1 MDDAAV
7 PFDRALETR
16 LSGGQLFGRRVSS
29 LTPVG
34 AADSSAFA
42 DQRDSCGRPL
52 LLLSNR
58 EPYEHVA
65 TPEGLEIHHPAGGLV
80 TALDP
85 TLRRTR
91 GVWVAWGSGTGDRDA
106 SDAEGRVAVPPPPAE
121 SRYTLRRVWLDDRD
135 VEGYYL
141 GFANSVLWP
150 LCHLLIHHFR
160 LRDDDWAR
168 YQSVNRRFADAALD
182 EAARLQTSAGR
193 TPVVWIQDY
202 HLAVVAESIRAAA
215 PQLFIHQFW
224 HIPFPPPD
232 ILHLLPYGIRE
243 SLLRG
248 LLGNDL
254 LEFHTERYALNFLEC
269 AAQLLPGAA
278 VDRKR
283 LSIRYA
289 GRSTALGAYPIS
301 IDVDHFESLA
311 DAPEARARS
320 IELRRRYAPGARQ
333 LGVSVDRVD
342 YTKGIPER
350 LRALEV
356 LWDGWPEL
364 RDRFTMLI
372 VTAPSRFE
380 LRPYRA
386 LRQEI
391 EQTVAALNQRFGTA
405 SWTPIVLLSE
415 AIPPTDLAAIYR
427 AADLCLVS
435 SLQDGMNLVA
445 KEFVACQA
453 DERGVLVLSRFAG
466 AAEEIDG
473 AVLVNPFNVDG
484 FAAGIRAALE
494 MPVAERGRRMREMR
508 ERLRRATVFDWLDAI
523 TARVE
528 AMGETAGEA
537 NGVGGSVAISY
548 PERRL

>member
-1 MDDAAV
+1 M
-7 PFDRALETR
+7 L
-16 LSGGQLFGRRVSS
+16 GRRSIKRPCVN
-29 LTPVG
+29 G
-34 AADSSAFA
+34 ADSTRDASYA
-42 DQRDSCGRPL
+42 DERPL

-65 TPEGLEIHHPAGGLV
+65 TPNGVEVHHPAGGLV

-91 GVWVAWGSGTGDRDA
+91 GVWVAWGSGSADREV
-106 SDAEGRVAVPPPPAE
+106 SDADGRVAVPPPPAD
-121 SRYTLRRVWLDDRD
+121 SLYTLRRVWLDDND

-182 EAARLQTSAGR
+182 EAARVRSAAR
-193 TPVVWIQDY
+193 RAPVVWIQDY
-202 HLAVVAESIRAAA
+202 HLALVAESIRAAA
-215 PQLFIHQFW
+215 PTMFIHQFW

-232 ILHLLPYGIRE
+232 MLHLLPEPIRE

-254 LEFHTERYALNFLEC
+254 LAFHTERYAMNFLEC
-269 AAQLLPGAA
+269 AAQLLPDAT
-278 VDRKR
+278 VDRER
-283 LSIRYA
+283 LTVRCGSRV
-289 GRSTALGAYPIS
+289 TALGAYPIS
-301 IDVDHFESLA
+301 IDVDSFESLA
-311 DAPEARARS
+311 GAASVRTRS

-333 LGVSVDRVD
+333 LGASVDRVD

-356 LWDGWPEL
+356 LWEGTPEL

-386 LRQEI
+386 LRREI
-391 EQTVAALNQRFGTA
+391 EQMVAALNQRFGTS

-415 AIPPTDLAAIYR
+415 AIAPTELAAIYR

-445 KEFVACQA
+445 KEFVACQT
-453 DERGVLVLSRFAG
+453 DQRGVLVLSQFAG
-466 AAEEIDG
+466 AAEEIG
-473 AVLVNPFNVDG
+473 EAVLVNPFDVDG
-484 FAAGIRAALE
+484 FAGGIRTALE
-494 MPVAERGRRMREMR
+494 MPRAERRRRMRDMR
-508 ERLRRATVFDWLDAI
+508 RRLRGATVFDWLAAI
-523 TARVE
+523 TARVDGMIE
-528 AMGETAGEA
+528 SRTEIDGALEPAAVDNTDDL
-537 NGVGGSVAISY
+537 S
-548 PERRL
+548 